1 MVQLVLI
8 QTSTLIAQGI
18 RFILRQCMLVQRAS
32 IYFGRVAIILIGKV
46 LYQLFKWHKPMVIGL
61 QWLFR
66 VGFFLRG
73 IHIKF
78 DYKNQ
83 QPPQHSGLH
92 LCNYGSYVYWIL
104 FSVLPYKH
112 LIIAYDEFFSFKLV
126 QQVLFLLG
134 FIQLSMM

>member
-18 RFILRQCMLVQRAS
+18 RFILRQCMLVQRAPF
-32 IYFGRVAIILIGKV
+32 ILAGVAIILIGKV

-78 DYKNQ
+78 DYKINSH
-83 QPPQHSGLH
+83 P
-92 LCNYGSYVYWIL
+92 NIR
-104 FSVLPYKH
+104 
-112 LIIAYDEFFSFKLV
+112 A
-126 QQVLFLLG
+126 
-134 FIQLSMM
+134 FIYAIMAVTCIGYYFQYCHINT